1 MEPVVCHLVE
11 ARSDRAA
18 EAAEY
23 LGRRAGI
30 GPADHR
36 VIPVTTGTLRAAPI
50 EADVIVSHLP
60 IEWRRFPFLVALRAV
75 NPNREIVHMASK
87 DYSESMWNTGGF
99 LPNAAS
105 LRNCAYALFDRI
117 QPDRI

>member
-1 MEPVVCHLVE
+1 MEAVVYHLVE
-11 ARSDRAA
+11 ARSDRAS

-36 VIPVTTGTLRAAPI
+36 VMPVSTGTLRAVPI

-60 IEWRRFPFLVALRAV
+60 IKWRRFPFLVALRAV
-75 NPNREIVHMASK
+75 NPTREIVHMETK
-87 DYSESMWNTGGF
+87 DYSESTWHTRGV
-99 LPNAAS
+99 LPNVAS